1 VTTNST
7 APVVPSGST
16 NFTVRFAPGSAGVK
30 TAVLHIANNS
40 TNNPFNITLTGTG
53 TGGAIVS
60 TDFSATN
67 SPITLNPQT
76 GLFEWTVVL
85 QNISTNTILAVQL
98 LFPSLPADVQV
109 YNASGFTNGIPY
121 VQYNLPLAPNA
132 TVSFLVEFYI
142 DNRDTNFQPN
152 FSTFLVQE
160 TTPVSVPAPLGTA
173 FSINSITNIN
183 GRILIE
189 FTAIP
194 GRSYAVQYRATIT
207 NSWETA
213 SPTNFFA
220 PANRVQW
227 YDDGPPETETN
238 PTNVPSRFYRVIQL
252 P

>member
-1 VTTNST
+1 VQF
-7 APVVPSGST
+7 APVD
-16 NFTVRFAPGSAGVK
+16 AGLQ
-30 TAVLHIANNS
+30 TAALYIANNA
-40 TNNPFNITLTGTG
+40 TNNPFNITITGMG
-53 TGGAIVS
+53 TGGVGVTNSS
-60 TDFSATN
+60 TNVLVTGI

-76 GLFEWTVVL
+76 GLFEQTVQFYNNSL
-85 QNISTNTILAVQL
+85 NTNITAIRLLILG
-98 LFPSLPADVQV
+98 LPNDVQV

-121 VQYNLPLAPNA
+121 VQYNFTLAPAA
-132 TVSFLVEFYI
+132 TVDFLIEYYR
-142 DNRDTNFQPN
+142 DNRDPNFQP
-152 FSTFLVQE
+152 TFFVHE
-160 TTPVSVPAPLGTA
+160 TTPVSVPAPPGTA

-194 GRSYAVQYRATIT
+194 GCSYAVQYRATIT

-213 SPTNFFA
+213 SPTNIFA